1 MFHRVFCLFYTMF
14 HQIILKSSQVLW
26 FIKYVSYISVLYS
39 VPNATLYHSRGRGSL
54 TSFWC
59 GCSFYVGNVS
69 SLFRYMSHCLHYQ
82 KLFKIFFISS
92 FISKAYQKNCKN
104 WKNVVANTSTKP
116 RLSQGTQPVFLP
128 LLQASVFYRD
138 NNTKKELHCSLNIR
152 CRCMSFICSVIS
164 TCAPVS
170 VAWPRS
176 LQKTLSHERPRICAH
191 IQGVVIRVVAR
202 LLSSKDHILF
212 QVIRSFSMFHRD
224 FCWLRH
230 VSSDHSQ
237 IKSSFM
243 IHQICFIHFRVI
255 LCS

>member
-1 MFHRVFCLFYTMF
+1 MCSCFCGLASILAEDIKPRASCTEEVLGYAHISKGLSSVSVLLRASVLLSAVVARLLSSKDHMLFQVIRSFSMFHRGFELHRV

-92 FISKAYQKNCKN
+92 FISKAYQKNWKN

-116 RLSQGTQPVFLP
+116 RLSQGTQPVF
-128 LLQASVFYRD
+128 
-138 NNTKKELHCSLNIR
+138 
-152 CRCMSFICSVIS
+152 
-164 TCAPVS
+164 
-170 VAWPRS
+170 
-176 LQKTLSHERPRICAH
+176 
-191 IQGVVIRVVAR
+191 
-202 LLSSKDHILF
+202 
-212 QVIRSFSMFHRD
+212 
-224 FCWLRH
+224 
-230 VSSDHSQ
+230 
-237 IKSSFM
+237 
-243 IHQICFIHFRVI
+243 
-255 LCS
+255 

>member
-1 MFHRVFCLFYTMF
+1 MCSCFCGLASILAEDIKPRASCTEEVLGYAHISKGLSSVSVLLRASVLLSAVVARLLSSKDHMLFQVIRSFSMFHRVFCLFYTMF

-92 FISKAYQKNCKN
+92 FISKAYQKNWKN

-116 RLSQGTQPVFLP
+116 RLSQGTQPVF
-128 LLQASVFYRD
+128 
-138 NNTKKELHCSLNIR
+138 
-152 CRCMSFICSVIS
+152 
-164 TCAPVS
+164 
-170 VAWPRS
+170 
-176 LQKTLSHERPRICAH
+176 
-191 IQGVVIRVVAR
+191 
-202 LLSSKDHILF
+202 
-212 QVIRSFSMFHRD
+212 
-224 FCWLRH
+224 
-230 VSSDHSQ
+230 
-237 IKSSFM
+237 
-243 IHQICFIHFRVI
+243 
-255 LCS
+255 